1 MGTAF
6 LEGSWW
12 CWCHRLGWLRRHDPG
27 ATQLKAGI
35 PQTDMLLRPAA
46 IRNSRLAP
54 TFQMKPSNFPFPSPE
69 LLPGNLPCPLLWL
82 EKIKCA
88 LYRKGRAFLSP
99 LLLHVHPH
107 VTAHTGTLPG
117 PLTQSCLNSVSL
129 IPTQWRRKWQPTPV
143 FLPGESQGQQSL
155 VAYRLWGRT
164 E

>member
-12 CWCHRLGWLRRHDPG
+12 CWCHQPGWLRRHDPG

-88 LYRKGRAFLSP
+88 LYRKGRAFLSS
-99 LLLHVHPH
+99 LLLHVHPPCDGSYRDTPGASDTELSQLC
-107 VTAHTGTLPG
+107 VSDPLSRLRAHQVKT
-117 PLTQSCLNSVSL
+117 
-129 IPTQWRRKWQPTPV
+129 
-143 FLPGESQGQQSL
+143 EGQTCWSKM
-155 VAYRLWGRT
+155 VNDDRIKSP
-164 E
+164 

>member
-6 LEGSWW
+6 REGSWW

-27 ATQLKAGI
+27 ATQLKAGT

-69 LLPGNLPCPLLWL
+69 LLPGNLSCSLLWL

-88 LYRKGRAFLSP
+88 LYQKGRAFLSSP
-99 LLLHVHPH
+99 LLHVYPH
-107 VTAHTGTLPG
+107 VTAHTGPLLG
-117 PLTQSCLNSVSL
+117 PLTHSCLNTMSL
-129 IPTQWRRKWQPTPV
+129 ILCLDWGHTRSRRKARPAGPR
-143 FLPGESQGQQSL
+143 
-155 VAYRLWGRT
+155 RLMMI